1 MVDKLSPGG
10 TAASNDENSLP
21 AWPGWVVVAIV
32 VMSAIYS
39 FSPRPKPDF
48 PPSGL
53 KSDRVHINDVTRSN
67 TRLVAVGE
75 QGTLLLADDPR
86 GPWRQADI
94 EKNRGSTLTRVVF
107 LDGGVVLAVG
117 HDSWILRSQDRG
129 ANWSE
134 VRFDSERSE
143 PLLGLAGPFA
153 GKLYAFGAFGQFLV
167 SRDNGLGWQSETLVE
182 EGGKAKPQAQ
192 VSDDPLAMFATAAD
206 IGGGLTG
213 SHLNDMERAG
223 DGSLI
228 LVGERGLIA
237 RSTNN
242 GESWRVL
249 PQIYSGSFY
258 GILTL
263 RGDRLLIHGM
273 RGHVF
278 YSDDFGQTW
287 KQSKVPIANS
297 LFGGAVQGDGDAVL
311 VGASNAMLLSQDN
324 GESFL
329 HVSKKGPH
337 GLAAI
342 LPLENEELLKV
353 GEGGLALVSLG
364 GGGEQAGE

>member
-1 MVDKLSPGG
+1 
-10 TAASNDENSLP
+10 
-21 AWPGWVVVAIV
+21 
-32 VMSAIYS
+32 
-39 FSPRPKPDF
+39 
-48 PPSGL
+48 
-53 KSDRVHINDVTRSN
+53 
-67 TRLVAVGE
+67 
-75 QGTLLLADDPR
+75 
-86 GPWRQADI
+86 
-94 EKNRGSTLTRVVF
+94 VF